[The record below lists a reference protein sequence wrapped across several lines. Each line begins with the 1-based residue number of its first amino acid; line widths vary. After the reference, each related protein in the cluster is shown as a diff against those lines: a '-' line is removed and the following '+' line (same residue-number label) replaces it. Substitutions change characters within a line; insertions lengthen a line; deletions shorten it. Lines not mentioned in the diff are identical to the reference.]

1 MVIKLFMA
9 ISFSQ
14 WPASGSSGDIV
25 SGSAAR
31 FEDGGLVK
39 TQKISGNNADH
50 QGGLLASIPST
61 RIATLLTCSEK
72 GCHAAANE
80 AVIFSRDMT
89 INVHAVT

>member
-39 TQKISGNNADH
+39 TQKISGNTADH
-50 QGGLLASIPST
+50 QGGASS
-61 RIATLLTCSEK
+61 
-72 GCHAAANE
+72 
-80 AVIFSRDMT
+80 
-89 INVHAVT
+89 VHTVLKNCYITYL